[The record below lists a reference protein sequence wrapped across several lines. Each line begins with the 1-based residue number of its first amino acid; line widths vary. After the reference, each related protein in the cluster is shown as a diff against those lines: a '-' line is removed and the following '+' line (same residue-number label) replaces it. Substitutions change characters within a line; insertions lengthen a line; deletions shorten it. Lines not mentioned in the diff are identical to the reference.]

1 MKTLQKVLA
10 IIAILILVT
19 QTVRHVYLR
28 WLQPRESVLD
38 KYEQP
43 LKEDIKGAQSLDDL
57 VRKYDEVYKKV
68 EAEKADKSKP
78 SRNYLERNET
88 EPYKS
93 EIALKE
99 AIRSWE
105 SKSKELYALRFYW
118 TCGLI
123 FLILSAVFNKK
134 FNRWFGLTLMIA
146 AFSEMIYWTSPTFI
160 GPETKEFDKLLTY
173 KVIFSLLSL
182 FLLILVVW
190 LERIFGNGKEQTEVS
205 KTP

>member
-1 MKTLQKVLA
+1 MKTLQKILA

-28 WLQPRESVLD
+28 WLQPRQSVLD

-43 LKEDIKGAQSLDDL
+43 LKDDIKSAQSLGDL

-68 EAEKADKSKP
+68 QTEKADKSKP
-78 SRNYLERNET
+78 SLSYSEKSET

-105 SKSKELYALRFYW
+105 SKSKEIHALRFYW
-118 TCGLI
+118 FCGLI
-123 FLILSAVFNKK
+123 FLILGAVFYKK

-160 GPETKEFDKLLTY
+160 GPETREFDKLLTY
-173 KVIFSLLSL
+173 KIIFSLLS
-182 FLLILVVW
+182 FLLLISVVGF
-190 LERIFGNGKEQTEVS
+190 ERILGNGKEQQLN
-205 KTP
+205 KTS